1 MSVVKDYTKPREYTG
16 ELIGIE
22 YLYSQTG
29 RVLQDVSLDPDIPDA
44 GGDVPQLVED
54 DELADGQQEVEDL
67 TLHVPGEFPAP
78 QTDPRSGRPADAP
91 EPSSPTGA
99 PEPAP
104 HSPGRSS
111 PEPQQA
117 AEDYRG
123 PDDQPGYLAVVQL
136 ATALVGLRHDP
147 ALSEGR
153 IDELIRLYEALSPYD
168 RARVVYPP
176 CYRDRPAQGRFMAA
190 KPSRTSIP
198 GVESLRRCLVG
209 ETSGPASC
217 PSASRLVEAVC
228 TQLCRLIPSGS
239 RARGARRSRW
249 DSILLRYQHIRDL
262 VLGHQRLMA
271 RAPIQLFELNART
284 LSLWFTRTQREKE
297 RTVLA
302 SGGAAEGQPPAAA
315 GSATA
320 PCPAAAV
327 DRSPAAATG
336 QARTAAPRAAGPLAA
351 APAVAAP
358 VPVLPAPVRPLGP
371 LTPAPSAVVLA
382 IPPAAAAATGPFPA
396 TQLLFLDLSLPQQS
410 VRVLPIPTL
419 PRTTPAPH
427 VLLLP
432 LAAAHHAGPQAAAPA
447 PPPQPRSAY
456 KTEWLRR
463 KKAEQRAAA
472 GAVVAARAG
481 VPQEQKCRRCGQ
493 PKRRETGHTRYG
505 NVHFC
510 SAAAAGKSVEDWLR
524 EMKDQGRAPD

>member
-1 MSVVKDYTKPREYTG
+1 
-16 ELIGIE
+16 
-22 YLYSQTG
+22 
-29 RVLQDVSLDPDIPDA
+29 
-44 GGDVPQLVED
+44 
-54 DELADGQQEVEDL
+54 
-67 TLHVPGEFPAP
+67 
-78 QTDPRSGRPADAP
+78 
-91 EPSSPTGA
+91 
-99 PEPAP
+99 
-104 HSPGRSS
+104 
-111 PEPQQA
+111 
-117 AEDYRG
+117 
-123 PDDQPGYLAVVQL
+123 
-136 ATALVGLRHDP
+136 
-147 ALSEGR
+147 
-153 IDELIRLYEALSPYD
+153 
-168 RARVVYPP
+168 
-176 CYRDRPAQGRFMAA
+176 MAA
-190 KPSRTSIP
+190 KPMRTSIP

-209 ETSGPASC
+209 ETSGPASS

-228 TQLCRLIPSGS
+228 TQLCRVIPSGS

-249 DSILLRYQHIRDL
+249 DSILLRYRHIRDL

-284 LSLWFTRTQREKE
+284 LSLWFTRMQREKE

-302 SGGAAEGQPPAAA
+302 SGVAAEGRPPAAA
-315 GSATA
+315 GSA

-336 QARTAAPRAAGPLAA
+336 QARTAAQWAAGLLAA
-351 APAVAAP
+351 LPAVSAP
-358 VPVLPAPVRPLGP
+358 LPVLPAPVRPLAP
-371 LTPAPSAVVLA
+371 LPPAFSAVVLA
-382 IPPAAAAATGPFPA
+382 IPTAAAAATGPFTA
-396 TQLLFLDLSLPQQS
+396 TQPLFLDLSLTQQS

-427 VLLLP
+427 VLPLP
-432 LAAAHHAGPQAAAPA
+432 LAAAHHAGPRLPAPPPA

-463 KKAEQRAAA
+463 KRTEQRAAA